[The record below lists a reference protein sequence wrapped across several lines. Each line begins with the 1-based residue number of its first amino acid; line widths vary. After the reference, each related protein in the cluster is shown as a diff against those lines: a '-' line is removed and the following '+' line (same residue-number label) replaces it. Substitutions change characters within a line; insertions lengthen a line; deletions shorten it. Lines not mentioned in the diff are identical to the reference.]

1 MRVTS
6 VTSECVTVMARHY
19 KIRLKPELYYRRK
32 NDSVNHYQY
41 NIKERI
47 SKLPFGKRPMVHV
60 IMIENIPFNKAI
72 TALRQYYFIQQIIC
86 YLKQFYLIQK
96 SLYLFGK
103 IINTICQLPLY
114 IIFVK
119 PIINLIDTIISTV
132 ILYPLKYS
140 PTCRIVSIRDVKHT
154 TLLPITIL
162 LKPLHK
168 LRLLIKQK
176 ISNPNNHQLSK
187 QTHKLVPPKSA
198 VIFYPVIQTALL
210 INSIVC
216 FIFSLLCL
224 YVSLLSYWIVKPRFN
239 TNKNDTFIPDQ
250 QIKYDNFMTVSTP
263 RKFVSI
269 KWSCEILIHSN
280 NLPTLNLYP
289 KYRLKPKRTYVHV

>member
-1 MRVTS
+1 MTS
-6 VTSECVTVMARHY
+6 GCATVMARHY

-32 NDSVNHYQY
+32 NDSVQHYQY
-41 NIKERI
+41 NIKDRI
-47 SKLPFGKRPMVHV
+47 SKFPFGKRPMFHV
-60 IMIENIPFNKAI
+60 IVIENIPFNKSI
-72 TALRQYYFIQQIIC
+72 TALRQYYLIQQIIC
-86 YLKQFYLIQK
+86 YLKRVYLIHK
-96 SLYLFGK
+96 SAYLIGK
-103 IINTICQLPLY
+103 IIHLICELRLY
-114 IIFVK
+114 TIFVK
-119 PIINLIDTIISTV
+119 PIINLIDTIISTI

-140 PTCRIVSIRDVKHT
+140 PTYRTVSIRDVKHT

-168 LRLLIKQK
+168 FHSLIGWKRLN
-176 ISNPNNHQLSK
+176 SNNHQLSA
-187 QTHKLVPPKSA
+187 QRHKLIPTKSI

-216 FIFSLLCL
+216 FIFSMACL

-239 TNKNDTFIPDQ
+239 TNTNNTFMPDQ